1 MMKYNKYNKRRSEL
15 PQGNT
20 VEVRNG
26 NVEKA
31 IKVLKKKLLKDGL
44 FQEIRDR
51 QFFESKGTKRRKAKD
66 AATRRFKRKM
76 QKRFEEQG
84 Y

>member
-1 MMKYNKYNKRRSEL
+1 MKYNNKYKRRSEE
-15 PQGNT
+15 PQGMK

-31 IKVLKKKLLKDGL
+31 IRVLKKKLLKDGM
-44 FQEIRDR
+44 FQELRDR
-51 QFFESKGTKRRKAKD
+51 QFFESKGTKKRKAK
-66 AATRRFKRKM
+66 AAAIRRHKRKL

>member
-1 MMKYNKYNKRRSEL
+1 MH
-15 PQGNT
+15 

-26 NVEKA
+26 NVDKA
-31 IKVLKKKLLKDGL
+31 LRVLKKKLMKDGF
-44 FQEIRDR
+44 FQEHRER
-51 QFFESKGTKRRKAKD
+51 QFYESKGTKKRTAKA
-66 AATRRFKRKM
+66 AATRRYKRKM